1 MKLPDAPLYS
11 TITLCTEIII
21 TSLILYIFY
30 SGYKKNK
37 FPVKTTFFALIYET
51 LFNVSYMA
59 TRATQHKQVL
69 NKLDPYIWLGA
80 LHGITSLIMFI
91 LLIAFMITAWRKY
104 KKGVNYFKEHRVITF
119 TFIFF
124 WLLAII
130 SGISFYVLEYFV

>member
-11 TITLCTEIII
+11 TFTLSTEIVI
-21 TSLILYIFY
+21 TCIILYIFY

-37 FPVKTTFFALIYET
+37 FPVKTTFFALTYET

-80 LHGITSLIMFI
+80 LHGITSLAMFI
-91 LLIAFMITAWRKY
+91 LLIVFMIIAWRKY
-104 KKGVNYFKEHRVITF
+104 KKGINFFKEHRIITF

-130 SGISFYVLEYFV
+130 SGISFYFFEYLL